1 MPGVVVTRRSWAC
14 ARRSG
19 VTGGA
24 SGGLL
29 TDVIAA
35 PVTPGP
41 ATGTDT
47 PLPRSFHQPGRMAQP
62 RPRPAVRRTFC
73 RSSGTAHYRKKGMT
87 KPRPSTDA
95 GPGAAA

>member
-1 MPGVVVTRRSWAC
+1 MPGVVVTRRSWAGG
-14 ARRSG
+14 RRSG

-35 PVTPGP
+35 PVTPEP

-73 RSSGTAHYRKKGMT
+73 RSSGTAHYMKKGMT
-87 KPRPSTDA
+87 KLRPSTDR
-95 GPGAAA
+95 PGAAA